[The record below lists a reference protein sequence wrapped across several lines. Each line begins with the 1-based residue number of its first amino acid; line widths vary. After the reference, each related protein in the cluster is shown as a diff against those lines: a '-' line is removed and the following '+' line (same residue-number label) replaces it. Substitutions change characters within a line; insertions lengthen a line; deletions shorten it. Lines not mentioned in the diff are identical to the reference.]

1 MNGQPPRSRRMAGR
15 ASRARVPWRR
25 MPDAEAAAPDNRRH
39 RVMVVDDHDLFR
51 SGLRRLLD
59 EHEGLDVVGEA
70 RRGDEAV
77 QRAAEL
83 KPDVVVMDINMP
95 GMSGVEATRGVLQA
109 APDSAVLMLTVTSDE
124 NAVLDA
130 VLAGASGYL
139 LKDAKLPEIV
149 RGIQAAAAGQSL
161 IAPSVAGELLAR
173 LRRHGAP
180 DAQPTPPPA
189 APDLTPRELEVLRLV
204 VAGCDNGEIGQR
216 LHLSASTI
224 KHHVS
229 NTLEKLG
236 VENRIQA
243 AVMAVRLGLVDE
255 PAA

>member
-1 MNGQPPRSRRMAGR
+1 MPATPDDLP
-15 ASRARVPWRR
+15 ASP
-25 MPDAEAAAPDNRRH
+25 AAKPL

-59 EHEGLDVVGEA
+59 EHDDLEVIADA

-77 QRAAEL
+77 RRAAEL
-83 KPDVVVMDINMP
+83 RPDVVVLDINMP
-95 GMSGVEATRGVLQA
+95 GMSGVEATRRVLEVS
-109 APDSAVLMLTVTSDE
+109 PDTAVLMLTVTSDE

-139 LKDAKLPEIV
+139 LKDATLPEIV
-149 RGIQAAAAGQSL
+149 RGVHAAAAGQSL

-173 LRRHGAP
+173 LRSHGAA
-180 DAQPTPPPA
+180 DAPPPA
-189 APDLTPRELEVLRLV
+189 APPQLSPRELEVLRLV
-204 VAGCDNGEIGQR
+204 VGGRDNGEIAKR
-216 LHLSASTI
+216 LYVSASTV

-229 NTLEKLG
+229 SVLEKLG
-236 VENRIQA
+236 VDNRIQA

-255 PAA
+255 HDALAG

>member
-1 MNGQPPRSRRMAGR
+1 
-15 ASRARVPWRR
+15 
-25 MPDAEAAAPDNRRH
+25 
-39 RVMVVDDHDLFR
+39 MVVDDHDLFR

-59 EHEGLDVVGEA
+59 EHDELDVVADA

-83 KPDVVVMDINMP
+83 RPDVVVMDINMP
-95 GMSGVEATRGVLQA
+95 GISGVEATRGVLQKSPA
-109 APDSAVLMLTVTSDE
+109 TAVLMLTVTTDE

-139 LKDAKLPEIV
+139 LKDATLPEIV
-149 RGIQAAAAGQSL
+149 RGIRAAAAGQSL
-161 IAPSVAGELLAR
+161 IAPSVAGDLLSR

-180 DAQPTPPPA
+180 EAPPPA
-189 APDLTPRELEVLRLV
+189 APELSARELDVLRLV
-204 VAGCDNGEIGQR
+204 VAGCDNGDIAKR
-216 LHLSASTI
+216 LYVSASTV

-229 NTLEKLG
+229 SALEKLG
-236 VENRIQA
+236 VDNRIQA

-255 PAA
+255 QDPLAG

>member
-1 MNGQPPRSRRMAGR
+1 
-15 ASRARVPWRR
+15 
-25 MPDAEAAAPDNRRH
+25 
-39 RVMVVDDHDLFR
+39 MVVDDHDLFR

-59 EHEGLDVVGEA
+59 EHDELDVVADA

-83 KPDVVVMDINMP
+83 RPDVVVMDINMP
-95 GMSGVEATRGVLQA
+95 GISGVEATRGVLQKSPA
-109 APDSAVLMLTVTSDE
+109 TAVLMLTVTTDE

-139 LKDAKLPEIV
+139 LKDATLPEIV
-149 RGIQAAAAGQSL
+149 RGIRAAAAGQSL
-161 IAPSVAGELLAR
+161 IAPSVAGDLLSR

-180 DAQPTPPPA
+180 EAPPPA
-189 APDLTPRELEVLRLV
+189 APELSARELDVLRLV
-204 VAGCDNGEIGQR
+204 VAGCDNGDIAKR
-216 LHLSASTI
+216 LYVSASTV

-229 NTLEKLG
+229 SALEKLG
-236 VENRIQA
+236 VDNRIQA

-255 PAA
+255 QDPLTG

>member
-1 MNGQPPRSRRMAGR
+1 VPPPR
-15 ASRARVPWRR
+15 
-25 MPDAEAAAPDNRRH
+25 PDIPAAPEGTQQTPL

-59 EHEGLDVVGEA
+59 EQDGLDVVGEA

-77 QRAAEL
+77 QRANEL

-95 GMSGVEATRGVLQA
+95 GMSGVEATRGVLKQS
-109 APDSAVLMLTVTSDE
+109 PDSAVLMLTVTSDE

-139 LKDAKLPEIV
+139 LKDALLPEIV

-180 DAQPTPPPA
+180 DAPPPPA
-189 APDLTPRELEVLRLV
+189 QTPDLTPREIDVLRLV

-255 PAA
+255 PEA